1 MQNNKIY
8 IINIDNL
15 QRWEYVVSINS
26 ILETISYLRE
36 FNIASTILRLILAVL
51 LSGLIGIERSKSG
64 RAAGLRTHILVCL
77 GAAIASM
84 TGLYINAMYN
94 TGDVSRIAAQVVS
107 GISFLGAGTILVRNK
122 ATVTGLTTAA
132 CIWAVGTIGIAI
144 GYGFYEVALI
154 GTCLIL
160 FINNILNRVDK
171 KIRHNMKDMSIYV
184 EFVNVKQLNATLDAF
199 EKLGLEIDIVDL
211 VETKTKLTDG
221 IGAEII
227 VQIHKQQNEHDLV
240 EKINNVSNVHFAII
254 TNH

>member
-1 MQNNKIY
+1 MFWKGGDLMNA
-8 IINIDNL
+8 
-15 QRWEYVVSINS
+15 
-26 ILETISYLRE
+26 ILELITYLRE
-36 FNIASTILRLILAVL
+36 FNTVSAVLRLIVAVL

-122 ATVTGLTTAA
+122 STVTGLTTAA

-154 GTCLIL
+154 GTALIL
-160 FINNILNRVDK
+160 FINHVLNRIDK
-171 KIRHNMKDMSIYV
+171 KIRHNMKDMSLYI
-184 EFVNVKQLNATLDAF
+184 EFINVKLLNSTLDAIKNIGI
-199 EKLGLEIDIVDL
+199 ELDMIELTKAKTDLLE
-211 VETKTKLTDG
+211 G
-221 IGAEII
+221 IGAEMI
-227 VQIHKQQNEHDLV
+227 VQVSKKQNEHDLI
-240 EKINNVSNVHFAII
+240 EKINNLPNVHFAIV